1 MGLERVARQC
11 VFFILIFSTYVEN
24 FYLYIHV
31 FFHCNLFHLH
41 LFYWS
46 IWTYI
51 VDKCLVL
58 QRSTLI
64 LECSLG
70 KSDLTKPVFTVCV
83 LFYFSYT
90 FFIILIYVSFWGGI
104 DVYIS
109 STIQREKKVFF
120 LLESECH
127 SIVSDSLWP
136 YRLYSPWHFL
146 GQNTGVSSLSLLFPT
161 QGLNTG
167 VLHCRWILSQLSHKG
182 NPRIMELVA

>member
-11 VFFILIFSTYVEN
+11 VFFILIFSTYIEN

-109 STIQREKKVFF
+109 STIQRKKKIVLSFRRWMSLNCVWLSVTLSTTHSMAF
-120 LLESECH
+120 SRPEYWSE
-127 SIVSDSLWP
+127 
-136 YRLYSPWHFL
+136 
-146 GQNTGVSSLSLLFPT
+146 
-161 QGLNTG
+161 
-167 VLHCRWILSQLSHKG
+167 
-182 NPRIMELVA
+182 